1 MAEAAVS
8 SMTAPRTPAEA
19 AGTPPHGPTRNV
31 RDDST
36 LAYRPLSQY
45 AIASAVLAIAS
56 PLACFDWWL
65 AIIPGC
71 GLALGLVG
79 WLQTASRPDTLAGR
93 PLAIGGAAFSLCCLV
108 GSLTWLSIV
117 YAAELPPGY
126 ERIGYDILQPLPGD
140 PPDSVPD
147 SARAADGRDVL
158 LKGYMYPGKQQRG
171 IVEFLL
177 VRDQGDCCFGGNPK
191 LTDRV
196 LVRLADRQGID
207 FTPRLV
213 KIAGRFT
220 VRPGGAESLDGGVLY
235 HLDQAFTR

>member
-1 MAEAAVS
+1 MSSTIFDRPHDVITSGTELAADV
-8 SMTAPRTPAEA
+8 PE
-19 AGTPPHGPTRNV
+19 
-31 RDDST
+31 DSGS
-36 LAYRPLSQY
+36 YRSLSHY

-65 AIIPGC
+65 AVLPAA
-71 GLALGLVG
+71 GLVLGLMG
-79 WLQTASRPDTLAGR
+79 WMQIASRPDTLAGK
-93 PLAIGGAAFSLCCLV
+93 PLAMGSAAFAGCCLV

-117 YAAELPPGY
+117 YAAELPPGF
-126 ERIGYDILQPLPGD
+126 ERIGYDILQPLEGD

-147 SARAADGRDVL
+147 SARAVDGKDVL

-196 LVRLADRQGID
+196 LVQLADRQGID

-213 KIAGRFT
+213 KIAGRFS
-220 VRPGGAESLDGGVLY
+220 VLQGGTATIDGGVLY
-235 HLDQAFTR
+235 HLDQAFIR